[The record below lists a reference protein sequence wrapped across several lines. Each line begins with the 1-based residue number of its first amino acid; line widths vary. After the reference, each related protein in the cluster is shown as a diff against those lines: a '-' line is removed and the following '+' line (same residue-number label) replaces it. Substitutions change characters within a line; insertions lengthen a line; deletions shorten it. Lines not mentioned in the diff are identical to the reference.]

1 MSSVLKNEKT
11 IIRYIRQSKSRI
23 NVNKSK
29 NTIKIIS
36 HLKNL
41 DFWTFLKQARDIF
54 KSIHQIQYFS
64 EAEDYSLIRVLQNW
78 NKIQTYLYFKVK
90 QYLVIKCLKHIVNHV
105 WKNWMFSQFT
115 SLHVVAALL
124 LSWNH
129 DIKIIDLTTSLI
141 FNSIMMNFFEKY
153 INDHDD
159 VESTMKQW
167 LAFKDQINDFH
178 STADC
183 WKWTEDSKLF
193 WLCVESFASQLFKLA
208 LRVNRI
214 SDNSVLAERDWSIMN
229 LIKTKT
235 RNSLNNVNVDK
246 LMYIYMNERTLNRS
260 KNLKKKLRYTQSI
273 EIDEKKLCEMK
284 NKLLQKEL
292 TVARLNPSNDEV
304 LKHFL
309 NSFVDGHMFME
320 QPI

>member
-1 MSSVLKNEKT
+1 
-11 IIRYIRQSKSRI
+11 
-23 NVNKSK
+23 
-29 NTIKIIS
+29 
-36 HLKNL
+36 
-41 DFWTFLKQARDIF
+41 
-54 KSIHQIQYFS
+54 
-64 EAEDYSLIRVLQNW
+64 
-78 NKIQTYLYFKVK
+78 
-90 QYLVIKCLKHIVNHV
+90 
-105 WKNWMFSQFT
+105 
-115 SLHVVAALL
+115 
-124 LSWNH
+124 
-129 DIKIIDLTTSLI
+129 
-141 FNSIMMNFFEKY
+141 
-153 INDHDD
+153 
-159 VESTMKQW
+159 
-167 LAFKDQINDFH
+167 
-178 STADC
+178 
-183 WKWTEDSKLF
+183 
-193 WLCVESFASQLFKLA
+193 
-208 LRVNRI
+208 
-214 SDNSVLAERDWSIMN
+214 MN